1 MKKKISLLLAFVVLI
16 SAFASFGVQAAVTSF
31 TDVTAETKYQSAI
44 ITLTKMGLIQGYEE
58 NGAYSFKPDNQI
70 TRAEFTA
77 IITRALGAGNIDSGT
92 SSFPDAQDH
101 WARGNIQVACDKG
114 IVKGFEDGTFRPD
127 DNVTY
132 EQAVKMVVCTLGY
145 EAPSLLL
152 GGWPNG
158 YLSQASK
165 LGVTDSI
172 SGVVNTEPTSR
183 GVVAQLI
190 YNALEI
196 DVLEVSVESEESRD
210 AQTFME
216 KYLNMKKEK
225 GIIVGVHDQVTAQ
238 CPSALGL
245 NQMAAIVNGDIV
257 YLDFREFTTNK
268 ADLTKYLGQTV
279 EIFYQEVVGSDFVL
293 IDVASETTKNTVT
306 EIASSDLISYDNGDV
321 NYYDKNEKKKS
332 FKVDSENLSVIYN
345 NVLVPA
351 DDVNSKLTKWFDEN
365 GTELIYGTVKLTDS
379 GSDDS
384 INLIDITDY
393 EIYIAAK
400 APTTTDYKITN
411 KLKGTG
417 IPDGIILNPDG
428 DIDFTIT
435 LDGKE
440 IQTTAIRTNDVVL
453 VATSDDGDKA
463 TVVVTREKVSGKITA
478 YYEEDEIIVVN
489 GKEYEFHDKFFEYN
503 SKDAESFKKVGAEV
517 ELYMDYYGKVVYGT
531 VTAAQSS
538 SPYAYIINAGE
549 HDDGEG
555 YFINMFIPASNT
567 TKVYTLRDKVTVDG
581 TSMDASEAISKIKE
595 HSNAT
600 ASSGKSLHYQDED
613 ENAWGTGETV
623 THSPAAQVA
632 RVTVSNNLITSITR
646 VKEEIG
652 TQVTDIS
659 GLSKYSDLAK
669 LTYKGS
675 NNFDKF
681 YINSSTTV
689 IFVAQDRTDGQDYS
703 KKTSS
708 AFSKDKSYYVEAFN
722 VNSSKIADLVLV
734 YGSQNSG
741 TSVDDNSLI
750 DVVADKGTTVDN
762 DGTPTLKLPYYHSA
776 ATITEKLVG
785 TSEYKDL
792 VPGDLFQTGTNKYGN
807 LSGLKLRIKYD
818 DIKEMLENSAN
829 AIEEENTESMIF
841 NWIDSDSGYSDGN
854 VGKGSKFHYITNT
867 SATSLTGK
875 RGALHMYNVIEADAE
890 TKAIR
895 VTRDGFTYQDGEWV
909 LGKKP
914 EDLEDGED
922 AFKELRFT
930 YSSEPVVL
938 RYDADDKE
946 ISPYVKDT
954 ETKLTVADL
963 TGSDVLGT
971 GCSKIAL
978 FEYYGAVKMIVIY
991 E

>member
-1 MKKKISLLLAFVVLI
+1 MKKKISLLLAFVIII

-58 NGAYSFKPDNQI
+58 NGAYSFKPENQI

-77 IITRALGAGNIDSGT
+77 IITRALGAGNIDSGV
-92 SSFPDAQDH
+92 SSFPDAQEH
-101 WARGNIQVACDKG
+101 WARGNIQVACDRG

-145 EAPSLLL
+145 ETPSLLL

-165 LGVTDSI
+165 LGVTNGI
-172 SGVVNTEPTSR
+172 SGVVNTDPTTR

-196 DVLEVSVESEESRD
+196 EVLEISGESDVTRE

-216 KYLNMKKEK
+216 MYLNMKKEK

-245 NQMAAIVNGDIV
+245 NQMAAIVNGNIV
-257 YLDFREFTTNK
+257 YLDFREYTTNK

-279 EIFYQEVVGSDFVL
+279 ELFYQEAVGSDYVL

-306 EIASSDLISYDNGDV
+306 EIESSNLISYSGGDI
-321 NYYDKNEKKKS
+321 NYYDKNEKSKS
-332 FKVDSENLSVIYN
+332 FEIDPENLSVIYN

-351 DDVNSKLTKWFDEN
+351 DEVEAKLEKWFDEN
-365 GTELIYGTVKLTDS
+365 GEDLIYGTVKLTDS
-379 GSDDS
+379 GSDGN

-393 EIYIAAK
+393 DIYIAAK

-411 KLKGTG
+411 KLKIKGLE
-417 IPDGIILNPDG
+417 GIILNPEG
-428 DIDFTIT
+428 DVDFTIT

-463 TVVVTREKVSGKITA
+463 SVVVTREKITGKITA
-478 YYEEDEIIVVN
+478 YYEEDQTVVVN
-489 GKEYEFHDKFFEYN
+489 GKEYIFHDKFFEYN
-503 SKDAESFKKVGAEV
+503 EKDSASFKVGAEV
-517 ELYMDYYGKVVYGT
+517 ELYTDYYGKLVYGS

-538 SPYAYIINAGE
+538 SPYSYIINAGE

-555 YFINMFIPASNT
+555 YFINMFIPTSNA
-567 TKVYTLRDKVTVDG
+567 TKVYTLRDKVTVNG
-581 TSMDASEAISKIKE
+581 TSMDAAEAVSTLKTQ
-595 HSNAT
+595 SNAE
-600 ASSGKSLHYQDED
+600 AKSGKSLHYQDED
-613 ENAWGTGETV
+613 IEAWGAGEEV
-623 THSPAAQVA
+623 THSGAAQMA
-632 RVTVSNNLITSITR
+632 RVTVSNNLVTSITT
-646 VKEEIG
+646 VTESSE
-652 TQVTDIS
+652 TVTDTS
-659 GLSKYSDLAK
+659 GLVKYMDLTK

-708 AFSKDKSYYVEAFN
+708 AFSLDKTYYVEPFN

-741 TSVDDNSLI
+741 TSVDNNSLMA
-750 DVVADKGTTVDN
+750 VVADKGKTVDD
-762 DGTPTLKLPYYHSA
+762 DGAPTLQLPYYLSS

-785 TSEYKDL
+785 TSDYESL
-792 VPGDLFQTGTNKYGN
+792 VPGDIFQTGTNKYGN
-807 LSGLKLRIKYD
+807 LSGLKLRISYA
-818 DIKEMLENSAN
+818 DIKEMLDDSAT
-829 AIEEENTESMIF
+829 AIEEEDTQSTIY
-841 NWIDSDSGYSDGN
+841 NWADNSNQYDDGDI
-854 VGKGSKFHYITNT
+854 GKGGKFFFRTN
-867 SATSLTGK
+867 ATATTGQTK
-875 RGALHMYNVIEADAE
+875 YRGALYMYNVIEADADAK
-890 TKAIR
+890 TLR
-895 VTRDGFTYQDGEWV
+895 VTRDGFTYDSENEEWV
-909 LGKKP
+909 LSD
-914 EDLEDGED
+914 EN
-922 AFKELRFT
+922 ELRFT
-930 YSSEPVVL
+930 YSTEPVIL
-938 RYDADDKE
+938 RYDTEDKE
-946 ISPYVKDT
+946 ITPYVKDT
-954 ETKLTVADL
+954 ETKISVMDLNGVADF
-963 TGSDVLGT
+963 GT
-971 GCSKIAL
+971 ECSKIAL
-978 FEYYGAVKMIVIY
+978 FEYYGTIKMIIIY